1 MLNTIFA
8 AYYTICFTSIAYL
21 FVNDYR
27 EFYKPK
33 KEVELT
39 MFTKK
44 EL

>member
-8 AYYTICFTSIAYL
+8 AYYAICFTSIAYL
-21 FVNDYR
+21 MVSDY
-27 EFYKPK
+27 YDKPK

>member
-8 AYYTICFTSIAYL
+8 AYYAIYFTSIAYL
-21 FVNDYR
+21 MVSDYY
-27 EFYKPK
+27 ELNKPK